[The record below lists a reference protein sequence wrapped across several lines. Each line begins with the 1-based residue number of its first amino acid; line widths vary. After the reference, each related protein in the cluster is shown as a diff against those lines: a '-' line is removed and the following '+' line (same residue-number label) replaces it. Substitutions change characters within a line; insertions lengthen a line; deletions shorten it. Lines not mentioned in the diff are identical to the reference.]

1 MSVFGKKVD
10 ETNTFAAGI
19 REDESGHS
27 VDICFTFKHKSNI
40 GFGFGL
46 AWENCLDSGQKVN
59 RLFYH
64 PAVRQPHPGK

>member
-1 MSVFGKKVD
+1 MVVSVFGKKVD

-19 REDESGHS
+19 RVDEGGHS

-46 AWENCLDSGQKVN
+46 A
-59 RLFYH
+59 
-64 PAVRQPHPGK
+64 

>member
-19 REDESGHS
+19 REDEGGHS

-46 AWENCLDSGQKVN
+46 A
-59 RLFYH
+59 
-64 PAVRQPHPGK
+64 